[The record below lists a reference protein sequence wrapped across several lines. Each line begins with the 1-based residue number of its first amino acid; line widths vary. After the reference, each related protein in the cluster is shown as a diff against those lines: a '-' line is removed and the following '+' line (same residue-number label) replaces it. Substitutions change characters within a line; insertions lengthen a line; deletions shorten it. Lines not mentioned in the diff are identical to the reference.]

1 MFFSKFRVDK
11 MKFYHSWPP
20 LGKKLPTPMA
30 TGAVTV
36 VLAAMMPELD
46 YVSFAAFIV
55 DSYWTSVLLFKVI
68 GSGLFSFLHLYM

>member
-46 YVSFAAFIV
+46 
-55 DSYWTSVLLFKVI
+55 
-68 GSGLFSFLHLYM
+68 